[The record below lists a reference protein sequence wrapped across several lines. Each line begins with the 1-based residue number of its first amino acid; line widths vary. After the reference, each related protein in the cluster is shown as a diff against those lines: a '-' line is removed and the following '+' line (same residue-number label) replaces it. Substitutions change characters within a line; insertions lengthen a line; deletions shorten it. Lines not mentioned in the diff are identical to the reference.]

1 LNQHSIGIVTP
12 DKVSI
17 NMIKRSESSS
27 TGASSGA
34 LLPNQ
39 ATNVWTM
46 GVSTDDVSALCTFI
60 RDGQD
65 LLRILTTKATTQE
78 TAVMGVSAI
87 NRIGRLK
94 DRKIGQSKMP
104 NLTIRFP

>member
-17 NMIKRSESSS
+17 NMIKRSESF
-27 TGASSGA
+27 GA

-65 LLRILTTKATTQE
+65 LLRVLITKATTQE
-78 TAVMGVSAI
+78 TAVMGVSAT
-87 NRIGRLK
+87 NRTGRLK
-94 DRKIGQSKMP
+94 DRKIGQSEMP
-104 NLTIRFP
+104 NWIIRFP